1 MRTERRSPN
10 LATAALTALVAVSI
24 AGCTSVADPAPP
36 TTFVT
41 PSAPPGAESAR
52 SPASGDAEA
61 EEATAADLAFVGA
74 MIVHHEQA
82 VELAELA
89 VDRAADP
96 EIVSLAARMSLTQ
109 AAEAGAMRS
118 WLERRQA
125 TGRAQG
131 ETHEHEHDKAMQGEI
146 SRPTLDRAAQVD
158 GAAFD
163 RLFVAAMVPHHLGA
177 VRMAEERLAEPGD
190 PAVSRW
196 ARAIAGAQS
205 LEVDRL
211 REIVTRLQ
219 GT

>member
-1 MRTERRSPN
+1 VRIERRRPTA
-10 LATAALTALVAVSI
+10 ATAAFIAMISLSI
-24 AGCTSVADPAPP
+24 AGCTSVPDPAPP
-36 TTFVT
+36 TAFVT

-52 SPASGDAEA
+52 SPATGGAHT

-74 MIVHHEQA
+74 MIVHHDQA

-96 EIVSLAARMSLTQ
+96 EIVSLAERMSLTQ
-109 AAEAGAMRS
+109 AAEASAMRS
-118 WLERRQA
+118 WLERRQ
-125 TGRAQG
+125 TRDRDPG
-131 ETHEHEHDKAMQGEI
+131 EAHEHEAAMDGEI
-146 SRPTLDRAAQVD
+146 SRSTLDRAAQAG

-177 VRMAEERLAEPGD
+177 VRMAEDRLAEPGD
-190 PAVSRW
+190 SAVSRW
-196 ARAIAGAQS
+196 ARAIANAQS

-211 REIVTRLQ
+211 REIEIRLP